1 MVDEKLTK
9 AEKKGMFFEPCFSCF
24 LLSSSFP
31 FVAGIVRILRLIRSL
46 CDAKLVPSLSG
57 L

>member
-1 MVDEKLTK
+1 MVAEKLTK

-24 LLSSSFP
+24 LLSLRFL
-31 FVAGIVRILRLIRSL
+31 FVAEIVRILRLIRIL
-46 CDAKLVPSLSG
+46 RDAKPIPSLSG